1 MKITA
6 NSLKKNLNTMDFENI
21 SKISEDITNLLKTDD
36 FFQGIQ
42 PKELRDAVKS
52 YPLRGGKRLRPT
64 LALWTCGLLEENPQK
79 AIFAAAAAEVYH
91 NWTLVHDDI
100 IDNDDMR
107 RGKPSTHKEL
117 SFFAKNKYKL
127 NKTEAEKYGI
137 AFAILAGDLQ
147 QSWAINLILKTAKL
161 GIPENVVRSICQD
174 MVQDL
179 SVKLIS
185 GEALDVTFSYKSL
198 NNITNKEIENMLYL
212 KTSALL
218 NFCTIAGAK
227 IALKTTNN
235 EHEKIKK
242 LTEFTTSLG
251 IAFQLRDD
259 WLGIFGNAEKLG
271 KPICSDVSSAKPTLL
286 MMETLK
292 RTNAKSKQIL
302 FSLLGKNKI
311 SKKETETV
319 KKIIKN
325 SGAEEFISNKISTL
339 KIKAAKAL
347 SSFPDNNYKK
357 LLLGLNEYLV
367 TREY

>member
-1 MKITA
+1 MTR
-6 NSLKKNLNTMDFENI
+6 NFEEI
-21 SKISEDITNLLKTDD
+21 KEISENITNLLKSDD
-36 FFQGIQ
+36 FFLNIQ
-42 PKELRDAVKS
+42 PKELRNAVKS
-52 YPLRGGKRLRPT
+52 YPLRGGKKLRPILT
-64 LALWTCGLLEENPQK
+64 LWTCGLLGEEPEK

-117 SFFAKNKYKL
+117 SSFAKKKYKL
-127 NKTEAEKYGI
+127 NKIQAEKYGT

-147 QSWAINLILKTAKL
+147 QSWAISLLLKTTKF
-161 GIPENVVRSICQD
+161 GIPENVVHSICND
-174 MVQDL
+174 MVHDL

-185 GEALDVTFSYKSL
+185 GEALDVVFSYRSIEK
-198 NNITNKEIENMLYL
+198 ITQREVENMLYL

-218 NFCTIAGAK
+218 NFCAIAGAK

-235 EHEKIKK
+235 NREQIKK

-259 WLGIFGNAEKLG
+259 WLGIFGNAEELG
-271 KPICSDVSSAKPTLL
+271 KPIGSDISSAKPTLL

-292 RTNAKSKQIL
+292 RTDSKSKQFLLSL
-302 FSLLGKNKI
+302 FGKNNIPQKDI
-311 SKKETETV
+311 EKV
-319 KKIIKN
+319 KKIMKD
-325 SGAEEFISNKISTL
+325 SGAEEFICNKIEKL
-339 KIKAAKAL
+339 KIKAEKSL
-347 SSFPDNNYKK
+347 NYFPDNNYKK
-357 LLLGLNEYLV
+357 LLLDFNEYLA